1 MCRAVLRKGAAM
13 QQIGLAALCAGLALA
28 PSARA
33 DEYRE
38 SLAVRA
44 GGKLEVDLPAGEL
57 EIETHD
63 DNSVDVEAS
72 SGGWG
77 GGLRFTLTSDG
88 KNAKLTASRGSWLP
102 GGGGARA
109 RVRVPEDYSLDLET
123 HGGSIQI
130 DAVGGSVRAH
140 TSGGGIELEGAVGR
154 VELSSSGG
162 PIRVEDVEGDTVLRT
177 SGGSITASDIDG
189 AIDAETSGGPI
200 RIDDVDGPV
209 RARSSGGGITVRF
222 DGAPAGEL
230 RTSGGG
236 IEVEYPEGKGAE
248 LEAHTSGGRI
258 SIEPKLE
265 VSGEIESGRV
275 RGRLGPGGARLALET
290 SGGNIR
296 VRER

>member
-1 MCRAVLRKGAAM
+1 MK
-13 QQIGLAALCAGLALA
+13 QIGIAALCAGLALA

-38 SLAVRA
+38 SVAVRA
-44 GGKLEVDLPAGEL
+44 GGTLEVDLAAGAL

-63 DNSVDVEAS
+63 ENRVDVEAS
-72 SGGWG
+72 SVGWS

-88 KNAKLTASRGSWLP
+88 TNAKLSATRGGWLS
-102 GGGGARA
+102 GISGTRA
-109 RVRVPEDYSLDLET
+109 RVRVPEEFALDLKT
-123 HGGSIQI
+123 GGGSIEI
-130 DAVGGSVRAH
+130 EAVRGSVRAH
-140 TSGGGIELEGAVGR
+140 TSGGRIDLEGAVGR

-162 PIRVEDVEGDTVLRT
+162 PIRAEDVEGDTVLRT
-177 SGGSITASDIDG
+177 SGGSITASDIEG
-189 AIDAETSGGPI
+189 AVEAETSGGPI
-200 RIDDVDGPV
+200 RIQDVDGPV
-209 RARSSGGGITVRF
+209 RARTSGGGIGVRF

-236 IEVEYPEGKGAE
+236 IEVEYPEGEGAE
-248 LEAHTSGGRI
+248 LDAHTSGGRI
-258 SIEPKLE
+258 SVDAQLQ

-275 RGRLGPGGARLALET
+275 RGRLGPGGARLELET